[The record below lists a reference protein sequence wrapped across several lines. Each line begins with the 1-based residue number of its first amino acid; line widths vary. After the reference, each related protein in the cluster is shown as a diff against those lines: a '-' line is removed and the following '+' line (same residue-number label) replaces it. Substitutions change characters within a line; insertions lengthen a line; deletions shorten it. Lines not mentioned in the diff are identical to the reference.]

1 MKSVKLVLLAV
12 VGVFVIVVVY
22 QNRALLTDTHS
33 LRLNLIVKE
42 YKTGEILLSMYFVTF
57 FLVGLLVS
65 YFHGLSG
72 RFKAKNEIKNHL
84 ERISK
89 LEEEIKV
96 LKSLPVQEESP
107 PSQETETVQPS

>member
-12 VGVFVIVVVY
+12 VGVFVVVLVY
-22 QNRALLTDTHS
+22 QNRDLLTDTYS
-33 LRLNLIVKE
+33 LRLNLVFKE
-42 YKTGEILLSMYFVTF
+42 YRTGEILLSMYFVAF

-65 YFHGLSG
+65 YFYGLSSQ
-72 RFKAKNEIKNHL
+72 FKAKKEKKIYL